1 MLLVEVVANLKIGCV
16 ILTFI
21 APDLW
26 KGKPGEDARGNGSRF
41 ERNLSLVTT

>member
-1 MLLVEVVANLKIGCV
+1 MLLVEAVANLEIRRA

-26 KGKPGEDARGNGSRF
+26 KGKPGEDAIGN
-41 ERNLSLVTT
+41 